1 MKRTGKIRNKM
12 MAGLFAA
19 ALLAGTALPAYAET
33 SDMTAYYYEASTYT
47 LSIPATVNLTE
58 TATVSRIIGVSAVN
72 VATTEQ
78 VQIKVASGISDGK
91 VTLTDTR
98 DAANTI
104 ESTVSLTNGGNGIAD
119 NAVVAAFEG
128 TSTTAVS
135 GGTLYFSA
143 LGDVYAGSYEG
154 TIVFEASI
162 VTKTN

>member
-19 ALLAGTALPAYAET
+19 ALLAGTALPAYAD
-33 SDMTAYYYEASTYT
+33 SRNMTVNYTEASTYT
-47 LSIPATVNLTE
+47 LSIPTTVSLLE

-78 VQIKVASGISDGK
+78 VQIKVSSGISDGK
-91 VTLTDTR
+91 VTLTDTK

-104 ESTVSLTNGGNGIAD
+104 SSTVSLTTGGEGIAD
-119 NAVVAAFEG
+119 DAVVAAFEG
-128 TSTTAVS
+128 NSTTAVS

-162 VTKTN
+162 VTK

>member
-1 MKRTGKIRNKM
+1 MKKTGKIMNKM

-19 ALLAGTALPAYAET
+19 ALLAGTAFPAYAET
-33 SDMTAYYYEASTYT
+33 RDITVTYNEASTYT
-47 LSIPATVNLTE
+47 LSIPATVNLSETE
-58 TATVSRIIGVSAVN
+58 EVSETIGVSAVN

-78 VQIKVASGISDGK
+78 VQIKVSSGVSAGK

-104 ESTVSLTNGGNGIAD
+104 SSTVSLTSGGDGIAD
-119 NAVVAAFEG
+119 NTVVAAFEG
-128 TSTTAVS
+128 ASTTPVS

-162 VTKTN
+162 VTK